1 MEYRIF
7 GKITTACL
15 WLVLTMGGAN
25 AQQSYNPSWSSYVGG
40 DYDMDGTYAVATDSA
55 TNSYLGGFGY
65 GSIRSTSDLP
75 ATEPPYYQAAQDG
88 FVAKVNPNGSL
99 AWHIWL
105 GASNDTLG
113 ENDRVSSL
121 AIHTNGMLYAAGVL
135 ARTDNDDNGTDALLA
150 FIDSGQTN
158 VTHTLTF
165 GNSNGTNGFNAVA
178 VDSNGYVYAVGYT
191 TFSGLPNIISGTQY
205 RGDTDAC
212 VVKISPAGAVVWSH
226 YLGGTNADTATACAV
241 GPDGSVYVGGETRSP
256 GWATLSSGTPSPA
269 NSDGFLVKLTPAGA
283 AVWSTF
289 IGGSGADAVTALAAD
304 PSSAT
309 LVLGGS
315 ASSSVN
321 FLSGVTNLNSHAGG
335 IDGFVVSLTE
345 SGATFQTNWC
355 RFFGGGTADLV
366 TSVAVQAGGKIMTG
380 GTTASGSWLTQA
392 GASAFGGVQDGF
404 LSQLNSDGSV
414 AWSTYVGGANNDEL
428 RSLASRSGTLLAAGS
443 TFSPSWVSGGF
454 WTDWTKDTDYDGTN
468 DFTAPFGFLS
478 KWSTEPGVPPT
489 LTADPTDATVQEG
502 EPASFHATAT
512 GTPTL
517 TYRWLRN
524 GVPVTGLTSNTY
536 VIAAAAAT
544 NNNDL
549 YSCLVSNIYGTATSQ
564 TARLTVILKGTLA
577 VTLAPAEA
585 VAQGARWSLDSGAT
599 WLTGGST
606 NLPPGAYSVT
616 FTNLTGWIAPA
627 PLAGVQVASGA
638 TTSTSGVYTAVL
650 PSAARS
656 IAGTNV
662 TVVVRAPAGL
672 SAWTLV
678 ETLAPGLTPT
688 AYTAGGVWNSTA
700 HTLTFTGVES
710 TTTTLSYSVSCA
722 SSGVYTVSGTVTPQP
737 ANVPVAVT
745 GPSQI
750 IKGNIIR
757 TISGKSVTL
766 SVYQPN
772 PSFVWSVY
780 ETLAVGLTPT
790 NITGSI
796 ASWNPATRTITWFNV
811 GVVQTL
817 SYGVTGEPGTY
828 TLSGYG
834 HVTAVDEPIFG
845 DSVLTIPG
853 AEIPPPNI
861 LSLIPMPGANTCT
874 LSFTSVVNQAYL
886 ILTNATLQ
894 ATNAWAGC
902 LPVTGDA
909 GVTQRQVPMAGPS
922 LFYRVRIT
930 P

>member
-15 WLVLTMGGAN
+15 WLVLTMGGVN
-25 AQQSYNPSWSSYVGG
+25 AQQSYTPGWSSYVGG

-55 TNSYLGGFGY
+55 TNSYLGGFLGL
-65 GSIRSTSDLP
+65 GVLRNIQGLFPLNQMGAR
-75 ATEPPYYQAAQDG
+75 DG
-88 FVAKVNPNGSL
+88 FVAKVNG
-99 AWHIWL
+99 
-105 GASNDTLG
+105 LG
-113 ENDRVSSL
+113 ELQWYTCLGDSENDCIMGL
-121 AIHTNGMLYAAGVL
+121 AVHTNGTVYAAGF
-135 ARTDNDDNGTDALLA
+135 AERTATDDSGSDALLSSVNTTDGSINWTA
-150 FIDSGQTN
+150 P
-158 VTHTLTF
+158 L
-165 GNSNGTNGFNAVA
+165 GNPNGTNGFNAVA

-191 TFSGLPNIISGTQY
+191 TFAGLPNIISGTQC

-212 VVKISPAGAVVWSH
+212 VVKISPAGSVVWSH

-256 GWATLSSGTPSPA
+256 GWATLSSGMPSPA
-269 NSDGFLVKLTPAGA
+269 NPDGFLVKLTPAGA

-289 IGGSGADAVTALAAD
+289 LGGSAADAVTALAKDSA
-304 PSSAT
+304 SAT
-309 LVLGGS
+309 LVVGGTS
-315 ASSSVN
+315 ASAN
-321 FLSGVTNLNSHAGG
+321 FLSGATFLSAYGG
-335 IDGFVVSLTE
+335 GTDGFVVSLTE

-366 TSVAVQAGGKIMTG
+366 SSVAPQAGGKVMAG

-392 GASAFGGVQDGF
+392 GASSFGGVQDGF

-414 AWSTYVGGANNDEL
+414 AWSAYVGGARSDEL
-428 RSLASRSGTLLAAGS
+428 RALASRSGTLLAVGS
-443 TFSPSWVSGGF
+443 TFSPYWTYDGF
-454 WTDWTKDTDYDGTN
+454 WSDWTKDPNWNDPPVPDYN
-468 DFTAPFGFLS
+468 ANLSYGFAGA
-478 KWSTEPGVPPT
+478 WSTEPGVPPT
-489 LTADPTDATVQEG
+489 LTADPADVTVQEG

-564 TARLTVILKGTLA
+564 AARLTVILKGTLA

-585 VAQGARWSLDSGAT
+585 VSQGARWSLDSGAT
-599 WLTGGST
+599 WLTSGST
-606 NLPPGAYSVT
+606 NLPPGAYAVF

-638 TTSTSGVYTAVL
+638 TTSTTGVYTAVL
-650 PSAARS
+650 PSASRA
-656 IAGTNV
+656 ITETTNV
-662 TVVVRAPAGL
+662 TVTVRAPAGL
-672 SAWTLV
+672 STWTLV
-678 ETLAPGLTPT
+678 ETLAPGLTPI
-688 AYTAGGVWNSTA
+688 AYTAGGVWNGTA
-700 HTLTFTGVES
+700 RTLTFTGVEG
-710 TTTTLSYSVSCA
+710 TTNTQSYSVSCV

-757 TISGKSVTL
+757 TISGKTVTL

-772 PSFVWSVY
+772 PGFVWSVY

-790 NITGSI
+790 NITGALSS
-796 ASWNPATRTITWFNV
+796 SWEPTTRTITWFKF
-811 GVVQTL
+811 GTGETL
-817 SYGVTGEPGTY
+817 SYAVTGAPGTY

-861 LSLIPMPGANTCT
+861 LSLIPMPGANACT
-874 LSFTSVVNQAYL
+874 LSFTSVVNQAYM
-886 ILTNATLQ
+886 ILTNATVQ